1 MDTSNDLVLL
11 DGISR
16 EANEVSESKNDECA
30 GEGYEADDE
39 HEEYEADEDKPD
51 NEYEADNHEQAIHRV
66 DNLSVEDESDDGY
79 GSELSTEFEDLDV
92 ECEDNHEQTIH
103 RVDNQS
109 GEYESDEGYGS
120 ELSTEFEDLDV
131 ECED

>member
-11 DGISR
+11 DGNSR
-16 EANEVSESKNDECA
+16 EANEVNESENDECA

-39 HEEYEADEDKPD
+39 YEEYEADEDKPD
-51 NEYEADNHEQAIHRV
+51 NEYEADN
-66 DNLSVEDESDDGY
+66 
-79 GSELSTEFEDLDV
+79 
-92 ECEDNHEQTIH
+92 
-103 RVDNQS
+103 QS
-109 GEYESDEGYGS
+109 GKDESDEGYGS